1 MLRSVKIGRP
11 SWTSQNKNMS
21 ETTIQA
27 EREAGVAAVR
37 KMDRSRRPVF
47 VMGCHRSGTNLLY
60 DTLLS
65 AGGFA
70 VYRGYAPIYK
80 MLIPKFGSPE
90 NRANRTRLVETWLR
104 SKGYRRSGLT
114 AKDIRAK
121 LLDRCRNGGGVPP
134 ILPHENSPRHKAPR

>member
-11 SWTSQNKNMS
+11 SWTSRNNNMS
-21 ETTIQA
+21 EITIQA
-27 EREAGVAAVR
+27 ERETDVAAVR

-70 VYRGYAPIYK
+70 VYRGHLDIYK
-80 MLIPKFGSPE
+80 LMIPKFGSLDK
-90 NRANRTRLVETWLR
+90 RANRERVVETWLH

-114 AKDIRAK
+114 AKEI
-121 LLDRCRNGGGVPP
+121 
-134 ILPHENSPRHKAPR
+134 